1 MLFHNKK
8 AMRDITPHMA
18 REKNVP
24 LVFVSVMVFKDIKD
38 FQKANDV
45 GDSII
50 ALQQKKNWP
59 NRNATWNI

>member
-1 MLFHNKK
+1 
-8 AMRDITPHMA
+8 
-18 REKNVP
+18 
-24 LVFVSVMVFKDIKD
+24 MVFKDIKD